1 MGRIMFYKEKQ
12 TKVGLIVTMSLDTT
26 WPDNFVKK
34 VKNYLPKARKA
45 LEKTGV
51 SVYDCGD
58 IARTN
63 IQMSEQGEK
72 LRRKGIHVL
81 VIYVGTWT
89 YSSTAVMASM
99 KAGVPV
105 IVWANSSVETFGI
118 VGGSI
123 VRGALDE
130 VGIKNYLVYGDFE
143 DKRVL
148 NRLKILCNG
157 IAGATK
163 LRGMV
168 YGMGGSRCMGMYT
181 AKIDPSEWMSR
192 FGVDVDGFE
201 QVDIIRRS
209 EKYSDEKA
217 KRVLSWMKE
226 EFGSV
231 EVKDEVMVAQIKL
244 YLALREVIKE
254 KGYDFISVKC
264 LPEMPSCYTTF
275 CVAHALLNDTS
286 NDGFGENC
294 SFVAA
299 CEADSNGA
307 LTMQILN
314 NITGGTTMFTDV
326 LYYDY
331 EDNMVRMCNCGSQP
345 TDFAKSRKDVTWVT
359 EGLREFDWKIGG
371 ACPRYVGK
379 PGKVTMARLSR
390 VNREYVML
398 IITGEALDMPLEKI
412 NETNSQQ
419 PHVFVHL
426 NCSQENFINSL
437 RSNHIHVVEG
447 NYREELVIT
456 CEVLGIEAILPE

>member
-1 MGRIMFYKEKQ
+1 MFYKDKK
-12 TKVGLIVTMSLDTT
+12 TKVGLIVTMSLDDT
-26 WPDNFVKK
+26 WPDSFVER
-34 VKNYLPKARKA
+34 VKSYLPKARDSLKK
-45 LEKTGV
+45 LGFEVCDNGE
-51 SVYDCGD
+51 
-58 IARTN
+58 IARTSQ
-63 IQMSEQGEK
+63 QMANQGEE
-72 LRRKGIHVL
+72 LRRRGIHVL

-99 KAGVPV
+99 KVGVPV
-105 IVWANSSVETFGI
+105 IVWANSSIETFGI

-130 VGIKNYLVYGDFE
+130 VGIKTYLIYGGFKDE
-143 DKRVL
+143 RLL
-148 NRLKILCNG
+148 NDLKKLCSG
-157 IAGATK
+157 IVGATK
-163 LRGMV
+163 LKGMI
-168 YGMGGSRCMGMYT
+168 YGEGGSRCMGMYT
-181 AKIDPSEWMSR
+181 ARIDPSEWMSR

-201 QVDIIRRS
+201 QVDVIRRS
-209 EKYSDEKA
+209 EKYSDDEARKF
-217 KRVLSWMKE
+217 LSWMKG
-226 EFGSV
+226 EFGGV
-231 EVKDEVMVAQIKL
+231 EVKDEVMIAQIKL
-244 YLALREVIKE
+244 YFALREVIKE

-275 CVAHALLNDTS
+275 CVSHALLNDTS
-286 NDGFGENC
+286 NDGFNENC

-307 LTMQILN
+307 LTMQMLN

-331 EDNMVRMCNCGSQP
+331 EDNMIRMCNCGSQP

-390 VNREYVML
+390 INGEYVML
-398 IITGEALDMPLEKI
+398 IITGEALEVPLEKI

-419 PHVFVHL
+419 PHVFVQL
-426 NCSQENFINSL
+426 DCGQENFINSL

-447 NYREELVIT
+447 NYKEELMIT
-456 CEVLGIEAILPE
+456 CEVLGIKAILPD

>member
-1 MGRIMFYKEKQ
+1 MFYKEKS
-12 TKVGLIVTMSLDTT
+12 TKIGLIVTMSLDTT
-26 WPDNFVKK
+26 WPDTFISK
-34 VKNYLPKARKA
+34 VKSYLPRAREA
-45 LEKTGV
+45 LKGTGV

-72 LRRKGIHVL
+72 LRRKGIHAL

-89 YSSTAVMASM
+89 YSSTAVIAAI
-99 KAGVPV
+99 KADVPV
-105 IVWANSSVETFGI
+105 IVWANSSIETFGI
-118 VGGSI
+118 VGGAI

-130 VGIKNYLVYGDFE
+130 VGIKNYLVYGDFDDE
-143 DKRVL
+143 RVL
-148 NRLKILCNG
+148 GKLRILCNG

-168 YGMGGSRCMGMYT
+168 YGVGGSRCMGMYT

-209 EKYSDEKA
+209 KKYSDKQA
-217 KRVLSWMKE
+217 KKFLFWMKK
-226 EFGSV
+226 EFGGV
-231 EVKDEVMVAQIKL
+231 EVRDEVMVAQIKL
-244 YLALREVIKE
+244 YFVLREVIKE

-286 NDGFGENC
+286 NDGFSENC

-331 EDNMVRMCNCGSQP
+331 EDNMIRMCNCGSQP
-345 TDFAKSRKDVTWVT
+345 TDFAKSRKDVIWVT
-359 EGLREFDWKIGG
+359 EGLREFYWKIGG

-379 PGKVTMARLSR
+379 PGNVTMARLSR
-390 VNREYVML
+390 VNRKYVML
-398 IITGEALDMPLEKI
+398 ITTGEALDMPLEKI

-419 PHVFVHL
+419 PHVFVRPD
-426 NCSQENFINSL
+426 CSQENFINSL

-447 NYREELVIT
+447 NYREELVT
-456 CEVLGIEAILPE
+456 ACEVLGIETILPD

>member
-1 MGRIMFYKEKQ
+1 MFYKDKK
-12 TKVGLIVTMSLDTT
+12 TKVGLIVTMSLDDT
-26 WPDNFVKK
+26 WPDSFVER
-34 VKNYLPKARKA
+34 VKSYLPKARDSLKK
-45 LEKTGV
+45 LGFEVCDNGE
-51 SVYDCGD
+51 
-58 IARTN
+58 IARTSQ
-63 IQMSEQGEK
+63 QMANQGEE
-72 LRRKGIHVL
+72 LRRRGIHVL

-99 KAGVPV
+99 KVGVPV
-105 IVWANSSVETFGI
+105 IVWANSSIETFGI

-130 VGIKNYLVYGDFE
+130 VGIKTYLIYGGFKDE
-143 DKRVL
+143 RLL
-148 NRLKILCNG
+148 NDLKKLCSG
-157 IAGATK
+157 IVGATK
-163 LRGMV
+163 LKGMI
-168 YGMGGSRCMGMYT
+168 YGEGGSRCMGMYT
-181 AKIDPSEWMSR
+181 ARIDPSEWMSR

-201 QVDIIRRS
+201 QVDVIRRS
-209 EKYSDEKA
+209 EKYSDEEARKF
-217 KRVLSWMKE
+217 LSWMKE
-226 EFGSV
+226 EFGGV
-231 EVKDEVMVAQIKL
+231 EVKDEVMIAQIKL
-244 YLALREVIKE
+244 YFALREVIKE

-275 CVAHALLNDTS
+275 CVSHALLNDTS
-286 NDGFGENC
+286 NDGFNENC

-307 LTMQILN
+307 LTMQMLN

-331 EDNMVRMCNCGSQP
+331 EDNMIRMCNCGSQP

-390 VNREYVML
+390 INGEYVML
-398 IITGEALDMPLEKI
+398 IITGEALEVPLEKI

-419 PHVFVHL
+419 PHVFVQL
-426 NCSQENFINSL
+426 DCGQENFINSL

-447 NYREELVIT
+447 NYKEELMIT
-456 CEVLGIEAILPE
+456 CEVLGIKAILPD